1 MVNVAVS
8 LPWQAL
14 VRISVRGLL
23 VLTLLVGAGLGW
35 LVRSARIQREA
46 VAAIERSGGTVSYS
60 WARRDG
66 NAISGGEPMAPRWL
80 VDLIGLDYFD
90 HVTAVQL
97 HRNSTAADA
106 ALAQVGRLTRIQ
118 ELSCQLAPASDAGLA
133 HLRGLT
139 DLSSLILRDTQIT
152 DAGLEHLS
160 GLTNLTFLDLR
171 GNNVTDAGLAHLKGL
186 TNLRWLDLSSTKV
199 TGAELFHLKDLAKL
213 NYLILRYTQLDDARV
228 QELKRH
234 LPKLAIFH

>member
-8 LPWQAL
+8 LSWQTAL
-14 VRISVRGLL
+14 RISVRGLI
-23 VLTLLVGAGLGW
+23 VLILLVAAALGW
-35 LVRSARIQREA
+35 LVQSARIQREA
-46 VAAIERSGGTVSYS
+46 VAVIERTGGTVSYS

-80 VDLIGLDYFD
+80 MDLIGLDYFD

-97 HRNSTAADA
+97 YGPATAADA

-118 ELSCQLAPASDAGLA
+118 ELSGRLATASDAGLA
-133 HLRGLT
+133 HLKGLT

-160 GLTNLTFLDLR
+160 GLTSLTFLDLR
-171 GNNVTDAGLAHLKGL
+171 GNKVTDAGLAHLKGL

-213 NYLILRYTQLDDARV
+213 NYLILRDTQLDDARA

-234 LPKLAIFH
+234 LPRLAIFH